1 LPERT
6 PCRCNLAADL
16 RRMIMAW
23 NKPKIVEVPV
33 SMEINMY
40 FCATRK

>member
-1 LPERT
+1 
-6 PCRCNLAADL
+6 
-16 RRMIMAW
+16 MAW

-40 FCATRK
+40 ACATRK

>member
-1 LPERT
+1 VPPE
-6 PCRCNLAADL
+6 NYL
-16 RRMIMAW
+16 RRKLMAW

-40 FCATRK
+40 ACATRK

>member
-1 LPERT
+1 MPPEH
-6 PCRCNLAADL
+6 L
-16 RRMIMAW
+16 RRKLMAW

-40 FCATRK
+40 ACATRK